1 MFALAVANRS
11 LALAKLGRA
20 AAALA
25 DTELALDSGY
35 PGHSR
40 AKLLERR
47 ERQSRALASGGA
59 GAGAGCGGEEGE
71 GDTVNPAV
79 PAFRDSV
86 RICYS
91 EDRGRY
97 GVATRDLQPGETV
110 LTERPV
116 AAALKP
122 EHAAHY
128 CDACWARVPAAER
141 VPCPRCCA
149 VVYCSAACGRVSRAR
164 GHALECGRNI
174 AARWEVVAAA
184 VCGEQATI
192 SPSHHLLCYRVITR
206 QPLHYW
212 LDHGA
217 ALLAGDARRGAGA
230 GAGGQ
235 FLSQDH
241 ASLFS
246 LLSHAAATAAR
257 VRGEQLVSAWV
268 QLRQLEQAG
277 YLQLRD
283 PGAAQLLARLVL
295 RTLGTMR

>member
-25 DTELALDSGY
+25 DTELALATGY

-47 ERQSRALASGGA
+47 ERQSRALASRGA
-59 GAGAGCGGEEGE
+59 AASCGGEGE

-164 GHALECGRNI
+164 GHALECGRDI
-174 AARWEVVAAA
+174 AARWQLVAAA

-192 SPSHHLLCYRVITR
+192 SPTHHLLCYRVITG

-212 LDHGA
+212 LEHGA
-217 ALLAGDARRGAGA
+217 ALLAGDARRGAGE
-230 GAGGQ
+230 GKQ

-283 PGAAQLLARLVL
+283 TGAAQLLARLVL

>member
-25 DTELALDSGY
+25 DTELALATGY

-47 ERQSRALASGGA
+47 ERQSRALASRGA
-59 GAGAGCGGEEGE
+59 GASCGGEEE

-110 LTERPV
+110 LSERPV

-149 VVYCSAACGRVSRAR
+149 IVYCSAACGRVSRAR
-164 GHALECGRNI
+164 GHALECGRDI
-174 AARWEVVAAA
+174 AARWELVAAA
-184 VCGEQATI
+184 VCVEQATI
-192 SPSHHLLCYRVITR
+192 SPTHHLLCYRVITG

-212 LDHGA
+212 LEHGA
-217 ALLAGDARRGAGA
+217 ALLAGDARRGAGE
-230 GAGGQ
+230 GKQ

-283 PGAAQLLARLVL
+283 TGAAQLLARLVL